1 MAKCVKAKVKCA
13 AIEEVIQS
21 NCIPLSWKIKAYK
34 LSDRTTLILRSLV
47 YKDIVLGVYCGLG
60 LDAGVCGGTE
70 GEGGGRGMVVLAT
83 SCCYLEH
90 NVL

>member
-1 MAKCVKAKVKCA
+1 MSKCVKATVKCSTSRKFY
-13 AIEEVIQS
+13 IS
-21 NCIPLSWKIKAYK
+21 LSWQIKAYK
-34 LSDRTTLILRSLV
+34 VSDRTTLKLRSRV
-47 YKDIVLGVYCGLG
+47 YKKNVVLGVYCGLG

-70 GEGGGRGMVVLAT
+70 GGGEGGRGMVVLAT